1 MIDPRLHEA
10 LDGERD
16 PAELPADLRESY
28 ARLAGAVQLL
38 EGTPPVSVATRVM
51 AEVRQIPARVHAD
64 NLARRLGRWLS
75 RPRAVTV
82 RLRPVWTLA
91 LAAGLAAIL
100 LLPSGPEN
108 GGAPPPGD
116 RQGVARFVGHFPGA
130 RSVEVVGSFND
141 WSRGTLHLRD
151 DNHDGIW
158 DGDAVL
164 PAGQHEYMFVVDGE
178 RWVADPL
185 AGRYVDDGFGAG
197 QENALLIVRPAVLP
211 PSPAAQP

>member
-28 ARLAGAVQLL
+28 ARLTGAVQLL

-64 NLARRLGRWLS
+64 SPARRLGRWLS

-158 DGDAVL
+158 DGDAIL

-197 QENALLIVRPAVLP
+197 QENALLIVRPAVLA

>member
-16 PAELPADLRESY
+16 PTELPADLRESY
-28 ARLAGAVQLL
+28 DRLVSATRMLS
-38 EGTPPVSVATRVM
+38 ETPPGSVSARVM
-51 AEVRQIPARVHAD
+51 AEIRQNPVARAESP
-64 NLARRLGRWLS
+64 ARRLGRWLS
-75 RPRAVTV
+75 RPRAVTL

-100 LLPSGPEN
+100 LLPSGPSDD
-108 GGAPPPGD
+108 GIPTPGEK
-116 RQGVARFVGHFPGA
+116 QGVARFVGHFPGA

-197 QENALLIVRPAVLP
+197 QENAVLIVRPAT
-211 PSPAAQP
+211 AQP